1 MNKKLKKIL
10 LSIFKAF
17 TIILIVGLLSMFLIN
32 KQEEKKANNQSL
44 ISSETSTLN
53 TESTEISSEE
63 NIIEEETIPEYI
75 INERLLEY
83 EDWKY
88 YVKNGKAYIAEYIG
102 KDKTTITIPSKIS
115 SYTVAGF
122 TEGVCWYNKELKTVI
137 ISEGIK
143 EIPIKAFVGCENLTN
158 IRFPISLTT
167 ISSNAFEGCSSLET
181 ITINKNVISI
191 SDSAFVGLTSLK
203 NIEINPENK
212 NFIFENGT
220 LYNGSKNK
228 ILKVITT
235 NDSYDVPVGVRE
247 IGSYAF
253 SYNDNLKNITFSAT
267 VSTLNEFSFYNCNN
281 IESVYI
287 NKGIKEIKPGAFY
300 NCLNLSSFE
309 VDITNQYYFSEDG
322 VLYSRDKTKLIFIP
336 AAYKKAVYFLPQKTI
351 YIESYAFID
360 CKINTFII
368 HKDIAKIN
376 SYAFIE
382 GKNTELQI
390 ELNSSLLS
398 SRTNLDWNKLFKGT
412 ISTEE

>member
-10 LSIFKAF
+10 LSILKSLV
-17 TIILIVGLLSMFLIN
+17 IILIVGLLSMFLIN
-32 KQEEKKANNQSL
+32 KQEEKKANKQNS
-44 ISSETSTLN
+44 ISSELSTSEN
-53 TESTEISSEE
+53 NSNEISTEED
-63 NIIEEETIPEYI
+63 IIIEETIPEYT

-102 KDKTTITIPSKIS
+102 EDKTTITIPSKVS
-115 SYTVAGF
+115 SYTVVGF

-143 EIPIKAFVGCENLTN
+143 EIPIKAFIGCENLTN

-181 ITINKNVISI
+181 ITIGKNVINI

-212 NFIFENGT
+212 NFVFENGT
-220 LYNGSKNK
+220 LYNGAKNK

-235 NDSYDVPVGVRE
+235 NDSYTVPVGVRE

-253 SYNDNLKNITFSAT
+253 SNNDNLKNISFSAT

-281 IESVYI
+281 IESIYI
-287 NKGIKEIKPGAFY
+287 NKSMKEIKPGAFY
-300 NCLNLSSFE
+300 GCSNLSSFE

-336 AAYKKAVYFLPQKTI
+336 ASYKKAIYSLPQETI

-368 HKDIAKIN
+368 HENIAKIN
-376 SYAFIE
+376 SYAFID
-382 GKNTELQI
+382 GKNTEIQI
-390 ELNSSLLS
+390 KLNSSLLS